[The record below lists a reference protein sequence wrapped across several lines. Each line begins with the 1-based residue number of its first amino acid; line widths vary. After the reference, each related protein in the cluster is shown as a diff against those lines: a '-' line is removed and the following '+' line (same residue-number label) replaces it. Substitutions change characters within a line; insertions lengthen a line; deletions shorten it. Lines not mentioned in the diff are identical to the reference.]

1 MNKVHFK
8 RTFFSAWLW
17 IPHFDVEVF
26 YLNFGISSW
35 NFQILRES
43 FMNLPPKNLTY
54 NVLIVHWKNL
64 WRLIFK
70 FHICNLFDYENTKL
84 KVLLFCM
91 KFSFHVD
98 CILNTGHI
106 IQFVL
111 YFVMYVSFY
120 ANFRFQKSESN
131 STQVQVTNGKDYT
144 FSLCIYIHV
153 SVKIFYFH
161 STAISCWQR

>member
-1 MNKVHFK
+1 
-8 RTFFSAWLW
+8 
-17 IPHFDVEVF
+17 
-26 YLNFGISSW
+26 
-35 NFQILRES
+35 
-43 FMNLPPKNLTY
+43 
-54 NVLIVHWKNL
+54 
-64 WRLIFK
+64 
-70 FHICNLFDYENTKL
+70 
-84 KVLLFCM
+84 M

-120 ANFRFQKSESN
+120 ANFRFQESASN

-153 SVKIFYFH
+153 SVKIFDFH
-161 STAISCWQR
+161 STAISCWQRQLLFYAIDECIIAVMKTLIVSINVCWENINFPFQKSYFDSSICYWKFDIGEGYCITD